1 MSKEPDER
9 EAAADDATED
19 LELNDENADQVR
31 GGVIS
36 KGGQGEASTD
46 ATWK

>member
-9 EAAADDATED
+9 EAAADDVTED
-19 LELNDENADQVR
+19 LERNDENADQVR
-31 GGVIS
+31 GGLINKLPDS
-36 KGGQGEASTD
+36 SPD

>member
-19 LELNDENADQVR
+19 LELNDENADHVR
-31 GGVIS
+31 GGLIS
-36 KGGQGEASTD
+36 KHPDAAPD